1 MFMNPG
7 YLTIFVVCTTVILL
21 ASGWK
26 DVLLGE
32 ISRKAIFIFLS
43 GWLLFSMFTVPFNLH
58 LIQIQL
64 NLTFLFLFAYCLV
77 HLASL
82 PHVVARMQML
92 LVALI
97 ICLMDFILQ
106 EAASLPLGTN
116 VLLLSLVTI
125 CLQKGPNKQIFS
137 LLLGLLCGN
146 VLSIVTLNRT
156 QPILLANQR
165 MQDMW
170 WLALLMTRALSI
182 LFEYLLSSCKKVYME
197 WIKQ

>member
-1 MFMNPG
+1 MNPG

-43 GWLLFSMFTVPFNLH
+43 GWLFFSMFTVPFSLH
-58 LIQIQL
+58 MMRIQL
-64 NLTFLFLFAYCLV
+64 NLTFLFLFVYCLV
-77 HLASL
+77 YLASL
-82 PHVVARMQML
+82 HHVVARMQML

-97 ICLMDFILQ
+97 ICLIDFILQ
-106 EAASLPLGTN
+106 QAATLPLGTN

-125 CLQKGPNKQIFS
+125 CLQKGPKKQIFS

-146 VLSIVTLNRT
+146 VLSIVTLHRT

-165 MQDMW
+165 LQDMW

-182 LFEYLLSSCKKVYME
+182 LFKYILSSCKKAYME